1 MEQLSHALL
10 PRDTQPNRNERA
22 SEREGRERCS
32 THSYKSRFTVTYN
45 HRVRNSTVFAQS
57 ISKIQKEKTILNT
70 TTQFS
75 AIYYFIYLR
84 FRALNANVLKFDVKY
99 DLKQKK
105 INSKSIQSSKRKCK
119 AKNNGKLAKK

>member
-1 MEQLSHALL
+1 M
-10 PRDTQPNRNERA
+10 
-22 SEREGRERCS
+22 
-32 THSYKSRFTVTYN
+32 
-45 HRVRNSTVFAQS
+45 FAQT

-105 INSKSIQSSKRKCK
+105 STANQSKARKTCK

>member
-1 MEQLSHALL
+1 M
-10 PRDTQPNRNERA
+10 
-22 SEREGRERCS
+22 
-32 THSYKSRFTVTYN
+32 
-45 HRVRNSTVFAQS
+45 FAQT

-105 INSKSIQSSKRKCK
+105 KSTANQSKARKKCK
-119 AKNNGKLAKK
+119 AKNNGKLANK

>member
-1 MEQLSHALL
+1 M
-10 PRDTQPNRNERA
+10 
-22 SEREGRERCS
+22 
-32 THSYKSRFTVTYN
+32 
-45 HRVRNSTVFAQS
+45 FAQT

-105 INSKSIQSSKRKCK
+105 NQQQINPMLEKN
-119 AKNNGKLAKK
+119 AKQKTMES